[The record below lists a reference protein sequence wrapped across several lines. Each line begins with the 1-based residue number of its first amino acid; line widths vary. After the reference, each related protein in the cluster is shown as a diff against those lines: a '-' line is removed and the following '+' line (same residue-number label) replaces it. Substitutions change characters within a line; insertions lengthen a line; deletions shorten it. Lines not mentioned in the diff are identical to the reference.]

1 MKKILLSGLFSL
13 FCLVSFAQKKYSVY
27 VFVAEECPISIYM
40 AKPLKQVVKAYGEQ
54 VNFYAVFPK
63 KNSTLETANSF
74 LNTYGLSSFQA
85 KLDTYQAFAKKLK
98 ATITPE
104 VVILN
109 EQGTVLYR
117 GRISNAYKA
126 PGRMKHGTRKNELL
140 DILALVIKE
149 ETIPQPWAAAIGC
162 FITFQ

>member
-1 MKKILLSGLFSL
+1 MRKILMSL
-13 FCLVSFAQKKYSVY
+13 FLSFFCTLGFTQQKYSVY

-40 AKPLKQVVKAYGEQ
+40 VKPLKQAVKAYDGQ
-54 VNFYAVFPK
+54 VDFYAVFPK
-63 KNSTLETANSF
+63 KNSTLKTANKFLETYDLPSF
-74 LNTYGLSSFQA
+74 KV
-85 KLDTYQAFAKKLK
+85 KLDNYQVFAKKLK

-104 VVILN
+104 VVVLDDK
-109 EQGTVLYR
+109 GTILYR

-140 DILALVIKE
+140 DVLALVTE
-149 ETIPQPWAAAIGC
+149 EKTVPQPWAAAVGC